1 MASPGNQH
9 FASCIGTV
17 SFSIGNSCIALMR
30 PIATD
35 VARSVVSVLVY
46 LYVAKTAEPIV
57 GRFGEQMIRTILCI
71 FNRDRWSNRR
81 TVDCW
86 EKVKTRCRAEPNVSP
101 PGCATGHWRDEN
113 LFCG

>member
-1 MASPGNQH
+1 
-9 FASCIGTV
+9 
-17 SFSIGNSCIALMR
+17 MR
-30 PIATD
+30 PNATA

-86 EKVKTRCRAEPNVSP
+86 EKVKKDAGQSP
-101 PGCATGHWRDEN
+101 TLAHPATPLAIGVTKICFVDKTSKNWSPRQSSLRTEK
-113 LFCG
+113 